1 MNEKDDVVYFVLL
14 KTKNDTEIEDMT
26 ACMTLK
32 EAIKHGMHLVKKYG
46 NINITM
52 LEVEEYD
59 EASYENG
66 VRSIIYKKEIE

>member
-1 MNEKDDVVYFVLL
+1 MDKKDDVVYFVFL

-46 NINITM
+46 SINITM
-52 LEVEEYD
+52 LEVEEYS

-66 VRSIIYKKEIE
+66 VRSIIYKKEID